1 MYRRWMM
8 LWAAMLVVA
17 GCGENQATS
26 GTILVEVNGEAIT
39 QQQIEEELKTLPPQA
54 QQAYQE
60 DAKGFVEQ
68 FIRRS
73 VLLQEA
79 RKRGLDRS
87 EAITSGVRN
96 PEENLDEVLIQT
108 LVQEIT
114 KDVSVSEEEIQTFLR
129 GNRDRLSSDDIEAL
143 RPQIT
148 SFILSG
154 KQQDA
159 MDPWIENQ
167 VALSKIVWN
176 TTWLKAQEKR
186 QGANPLDQ
194 ALATGRP
201 VLADFGR
208 GVCIPCKKMQPILEA
223 LAEEY
228 KGKAEVLII
237 EIDEYRALTRRSKV
251 RMIPTQIFFDARG
264 NEVYRHEGF
273 MGRETMVNKLKEMGV
288 E

>member
-1 MYRRWMM
+1 MFKCWMVWVG
-8 LWAAMLVVA
+8 LLTTA
-17 GCGENQATS
+17 GCGENQATN
-26 GTILVEVNGEAIT
+26 GTPLVEVNGEAIT

-54 QQAYQE
+54 QQAYRE

-68 FIRRS
+68 RVQRT

-79 RKRGLDRS
+79 RKRGFDRS
-87 EAITSGVRN
+87 DAVKAERIPPEVN
-96 PEENLDEVLIQT
+96 PDEVLIRV
-108 LVQEIT
+108 LVQDVT
-114 KDVSVSEEEIQTFLR
+114 KDVFVSEEEIQTFIR
-129 GNRDRLSSDDIEAL
+129 ENRDRFPSDDMETL
-143 RPQIT
+143 RPQLA
-148 SFILSG
+148 SFILSE
-154 KQQDA
+154 KQQKA
-159 MDPWIENQ
+159 MDFWIENQ

-176 TTWLKAQEKR
+176 TAWLKAHEKGQE
-186 QGANPLDQ
+186 ANPLDR
-194 ALATGRP
+194 ALGSGRP

-208 GVCIPCKKMQPILEA
+208 GVCIPCKKMQPILED
-223 LAEEY
+223 LEREY

-273 MGRETMVNKLKEMGV
+273 MGREAMVDKFREMGV